1 MDFSKSANWSQSN
14 VIDCLKIEKRR
25 IMLELLGEASQFSN
39 LAQELQFSRGDAIPF
54 LYVVF

>member
-14 VIDCLKIEKRR
+14 VIDCLKIEERR
-25 IMLELLGEASQFSN
+25 IMLELLREASKFAN
-39 LAQELQFSRGDAIPF
+39 LARELQFSRGDAIPF

>member
-14 VIDCLKIEKRR
+14 VMDCPKIEERR
-25 IMLELLGEASQFSN
+25 IMLELVGEASQFSN
-39 LAQELQFSRGDAIPF
+39 LARELQFSRGDAISF